1 MALQS
6 KIIVAVYV
14 RHKATCPKAKHG
26 EFYHACECPKWLR
39 YSFNG
44 RQHRVSAETRSWG
57 VAEEKANEKQQQ
69 LDAGTDTALQ
79 HSSEKPNL
87 KRAIEIF
94 IASKRNQELSDAVI
108 GKYERELDRLEQFMS
123 MRSRFFPADIRLED
137 LEEFRVDWKRVYE
150 SSLTRQKVQERL
162 RSFLRY
168 CYEAGWITRV
178 PKLSAIKVDEPP
190 TLPLTDIEYTKLL
203 SQCATKFIPDK
214 AKKVHALVRVMR
226 HSGLAIRDAVTIE
239 RNEIIWDKKKA
250 VHRIVTSR
258 QKTGVHVS
266 IPLPPDVSKE
276 LLEVL
281 NGNERY
287 VFWNRGAIGGNVS
300 EKRGVN
306 GQETTVV
313 GMYQTALR
321 DLFKAAGVYLEDQH
335 MVSHRLRD
343 TFAVSML
350 QNGVPMEE
358 VSKMLGNSFKVCEK
372 HYAKW
377 EQSRQDRLDSLVVGT
392 WKEQ

>member
-250 VHRIVTSR
+250 VHRHPSPSGHPNAPFQTSPIQVIHGVAIENNCSGIRPSQSDLPQGEARRVLPRMRMPQMAPIQLQWQATSR
-258 QKTGVHVS
+258 
-266 IPLPPDVSKE
+266 LCRNEE
-276 LLEVL
+276 L
-281 NGNERY
+281 GR
-287 VFWNRGAIGGNVS
+287 S
-300 EKRGVN
+300 
-306 GQETTVV
+306 
-313 GMYQTALR
+313 
-321 DLFKAAGVYLEDQH
+321 
-335 MVSHRLRD
+335 
-343 TFAVSML
+343 
-350 QNGVPMEE
+350 
-358 VSKMLGNSFKVCEK
+358 
-372 HYAKW
+372 
-377 EQSRQDRLDSLVVGT
+377 
-392 WKEQ
+392 